1 MINREVTYERD
12 MTASYMRIPAGIHA
26 GLDEKL
32 MLRRKLPG
40 ALPVERT
47 YVDGSGQYWYNISGK
62 QSLDMYC
69 RVKEIG
75 IDLVEHLIGSICS
88 EIEILEWNLVQSGC
102 LMLDPELI
110 FLTGINQEVSFTIYP
125 SNNTTIETEFQQ
137 LMEYLLTKINHKDE
151 AAVRVAY
158 AIYERTLEEGY
169 SIPDV
174 REVIRKAKYRE
185 TEGVDNLT
193 GQKNWGSVRR
203 GQDIGEGA
211 EVNRQS
217 RNEEYKIDTDRRTPG
232 RAEKKQDER
241 RQKTGKRGLQEGPVQ
256 RLWTFLQAQ
265 LGFEEKKAKEIEC
278 IVYPE
283 EEIYVPEVE
292 IHPTVCLGNL
302 QSAPQGILLYQGA
315 EQFPDIRLDRAV
327 VRIGHGRD
335 TDVQVNRDT
344 VSQMHARI
352 LREGDSYYI
361 EDLNSTNG
369 TFVNDELLAY
379 KEKRQLKVNDT
390 VRLADLRYRF
400 C

>member
-1 MINREVTYERD
+1 M
-12 MTASYMRIPAGIHA
+12 
-26 GLDEKL
+26 
-32 MLRRKLPG
+32 
-40 ALPVERT
+40 
-47 YVDGSGQYWYNISGK
+47 
-62 QSLDMYC
+62 
-69 RVKEIG
+69 
-75 IDLVEHLIGSICS
+75 
-88 EIEILEWNLVQSGC
+88 
-102 LMLDPELI
+102 
-110 FLTGINQEVSFTIYP
+110 
-125 SNNTTIETEFQQ
+125 
-137 LMEYLLTKINHKDE
+137 
-151 AAVRVAY
+151 
-158 AIYERTLEEGY
+158 
-169 SIPDV
+169 
-174 REVIRKAKYRE
+174 
-185 TEGVDNLT
+185 
-193 GQKNWGSVRR
+193 
-203 GQDIGEGA
+203 
-211 EVNRQS
+211 
-217 RNEEYKIDTDRRTPG
+217 
-232 RAEKKQDER
+232 
-241 RQKTGKRGLQEGPVQ
+241 Q